1 MTDSKTTPWSGWD
14 RAGALCGA
22 AYIVMINVGNTIQT
36 GGSSDAHPSG
46 AADLAGFGVHPS
58 LAQSIGFVLEFTGML
73 SFLVFLGWF
82 AWFLRSRGGPAPWL
96 GSVAGL
102 AGGVTIAV
110 KLASVMPM
118 GAGDLDHAVLTQA
131 LARVLV
137 DMNGTAFV
145 VTLLPFGVFLL
156 VAGLAILS
164 SRALGRIAGWTAVV
178 IGAAGVVLTLATGVD
193 PVSTNVLPFILGML
207 WVLVV
212 SVRLAVR
219 APRSVP
225 DAEPVDRL
233 VTA

>member
-1 MTDSKTTPWSGWD
+1 MTDSKIPWSGWD

-22 AYIVMINVGNTIQT
+22 AYIVMINVGNTLQT
-36 GGSSDAHPSG
+36 AGSTDPHPSG
-46 AADLAGFGVHPS
+46 AADLAGFGGHPS
-58 LAQSIGFVLEFTGML
+58 VTQSIGFGLEFTGML

-96 GSVAGL
+96 SSVAGL

-118 GAGDLDHAVLTQA
+118 GAGDLDHAVLTPA
-131 LARVLV
+131 LARVLA
-137 DMNGTAFV
+137 DMNGAAFV
-145 VTLLPFGVFLL
+145 LTFLPFGVFML
-156 VAGLAILS
+156 ATGLAILS

-193 PVSTNVLPFILGML
+193 PVATNALPFMLGML

-212 SVRLAVR
+212 AIRLGVRP
-219 APRSVP
+219 PRPVP
-225 DAEPVDRL
+225 DAAVGSEL
-233 VTA
+233 AAA

>member
-1 MTDSKTTPWSGWD
+1 MTDTKTRWSGWD

-22 AYIVMINVGNTIQT
+22 AYIVMINVGNTLQT
-36 GGSSDAHPSG
+36 GGSTASHPSG
-46 AADLAGFGVHPS
+46 AADLAGFGGHPN
-58 LAQSIGFVLEFTGML
+58 LVQSIGFGLEFGGML

-82 AWFLRSRGGPAPWL
+82 AAFLRSRGGPAPWL

-118 GAGDLDHAVLTQA
+118 GAGELDHGVLSPA

-137 DMNGTAFV
+137 DMNGAAFV
-145 VTLLPFGVFLL
+145 LTFLTFGVFML
-156 VAGLAILS
+156 ASGLAILS
-164 SRALGRIAGWTAVV
+164 SCALGRFAGWTAVV

-193 PVSTNVLPFILGML
+193 PVSTNALPFILGML

-212 SVRLAVR
+212 AIRLAVR
-219 APRSVP
+219 APRSAP
-225 DAEPVDRL
+225 EARAVDRL
-233 VTA
+233 APA